1 MTYNLLVKTC
11 PDRPDYLI
19 DLKTAIATR
28 LSENKFKAIQSANPK
43 RLGDY
48 RFIAYK
54 DTDYSWWERVTLY
67 MTENRIYKN
76 VWFVCDFDG
85 NIRKL

>member
-1 MTYNLLVKTC
+1 MTYNLLVKTAT
-11 PDRPDYLI
+11 DRPDYLI

-48 RFIAYK
+48 RF
-54 DTDYSWWERVTLY
+54 TDYSWWERVTLY

-76 VWFVCDFDG
+76 VWFVCDLDG